1 MDFFVQLNPEV
12 NIEEFIQLNIETITW
27 HSEQLN
33 QEYKINASSNT
44 GQNIREYVDE
54 HLEGLTSLKPPEG
67 IVYLLKVEGKIV
79 GMGAIK
85 KLSDEIGEI
94 QRMYIRPNYRGRGF
108 GKQMLN
114 RLLKDGKDLGY
125 STFRLS
131 TPKFAKAAQYIYKSV
146 GFKEREEYPESE
158 VPATF
163 RQYWI
168 YMEKKG

>member
-1 MDFFVQLNPEV
+1 M
-12 NIEEFIQLNIETITW
+12 EEFVQLNIETVTW

-33 QEYKINASSNT
+33 QKYKINAPSST
-44 GQNIREYVDE
+44 VQNIREYVDE
-54 HLEGLTSLKPPEG
+54 HLKDLTSLEPPNG
-67 IVYLLKVEGKIV
+67 IVYLLKIGGKIV

-85 KLSDEIGEI
+85 KFGDDIGEI

-114 RLLKDGKDLGY
+114 RLLKDGKGHLGC

-131 TPKFAKAAQYIYKSV
+131 TPKFAKAAQHIYRSV

-158 VPATF
+158 VPANL
-163 RQYWI
+163 RQYWL
-168 YMEKKG
+168 YMEKKE